1 MSLGTVESVCTAWRK
16 GLRRLWDLPFQTRSR
31 LIAPICELLLTRDEL
46 LFRCVSFVVKCMSSD
61 SSVVRTVS
69 QHGVF
74 FRHMLS
80 LIGANARFC
89 CTYFDVFLRHIDRL
103 NKQFVLRVH
112 QQRVI
117 MSEFN
122 KINVIKELLNV
133 KYNLASVSV
142 LDLSLIHI

>member
-1 MSLGTVESVCTAWRK
+1 MNFCFALCLLCSNACPV
-16 GLRRLWDLPFQTRSR
+16 
-31 LIAPICELLLTRDEL
+31 IAV
-46 LFRCVSFVVKCMSSD
+46 LFVLYRNMVFSS
-61 SSVVRTVS
+61 
-69 QHGVF
+69 GI
-74 FRHMLS
+74 MLS

-133 KYNLASVSV
+133 KYNFTSVPV
-142 LDLSLIHI
+142 LDLADIVFSIESLCTEWSFYFPLFERK